1 MNLDSEISH
10 LLDLMPASGRM
21 ITKIVSKPQQ
31 AKVIDTPFPLPW
43 ERGMRPVFINFDLWR
58 ELSRQERDLTLLRSV
73 SVLTGVKWFKPDIY
87 QGITLA
93 GLVGLGTQI
102 LQGDAL
108 GIVAAGSLTAI
119 AANRIWRKQNSLERE
134 IKADEEAIQ
143 IAIRRGYT
151 QTEAARS
158 LLRAI
163 ETIAQMERRQGL
175 NFVELIRAQNLK
187 TLGNLSPVGIPEE
200 LRQDQS

>member
-31 AKVIDTPFPLPW
+31 AKVIDTPFPMPW

-73 SVLTGVKWFKPDIY
+73 SVLTGVRWFKPDIY

-143 IAIRRGYT
+143 VAIRRGYS

-163 ETIAQMERRQGL
+163 ETIAQIERRQGL

-187 TLGNLSPVGIPEE
+187 TLGNLSPVGVPEE